1 MSDDPRKEGPDT
13 NPLPIGDQIEQLSRA
28 FYSAFERVNERFDRL
43 DARLDKLEERVE
55 KGFEAVNARFDAIE
69 HRLDAVEQRLDR
81 LEIQF
86 SKLGYKLDAL
96 NDSLLEMKGE
106 FRVFEKRLYLLE
118 ERPT

>member
-1 MSDDPRKEGPDT
+1 MTDETRTDGPDT
-13 NPLPIGDQIEQLSRA
+13 KPIPIGDQIEQLSRA
-28 FYSAFERVNERFDRL
+28 VYAGFESVNERFD
-43 DARLDKLEERVE
+43 KLEVRIDSLV
-55 KGFEAVNARFDAIE
+55 KGF
-69 HRLDAVEQRLDR
+69 DR

-118 ERPT
+118 ERPS

>member
-1 MSDDPRKEGPDT
+1 MSDETRNDGPDT
-13 NPLPIGDQIEQLSRA
+13 KPIPIGDQIEQLSRA
-28 FYSAFERVNERFDRL
+28 VYAGFERVNERFDKLEVRL
-43 DARLDKLEERVE
+43 DNLE
-55 KGFEAVNARFDAIE
+55 KGF
-69 HRLDAVEQRLDR
+69 DR

-118 ERPT
+118 ERPS

>member
-1 MSDDPRKEGPDT
+1 MTDETRKDGTDT
-13 NPLPIGDQIEQLSRA
+13 KPIPIGDQIEQLSRA
-28 FYSAFERVNERFDRL
+28 VYLGFERINEHF
-43 DARLDKLEERVE
+43 DKLEARFDKLEARFDKLEARMDNLE
-55 KGFEAVNARFDAIE
+55 KGF
-69 HRLDAVEQRLDR
+69 DR

-118 ERPT
+118 ERPS